1 MKWVKHNLILVVS
14 ACIFV
19 VFLAAGG
26 FLVKNAIGKLKG
38 VEDKLADKRKTLEQ
52 MRANKPYPSKENVDL
67 LQKDLQRFTKQYEAL
82 RDAAGKG
89 DFRAPDKLDPTTFP
103 IMFQRLLYQK
113 WDRLQQSAAS
123 ANVKLP
129 ERFTFGFGRY
139 LSAAPCT
146 DAKGDEC
153 ARRARLLMK
162 ELLAVEKV
170 TDVLISSGVDDI
182 RVVRRAEVEPNPGPD
197 TLGALAGQNPAS
209 LYETLPLEFQFD
221 CTLTGLREVLNGL
234 LHSEYLFII
243 RSLTVSTETVQE
255 QSPFATAINPLFI
268 PSSARSAS
276 SPTANLRHRLVVAIR
291 IDLAEFLQ
299 PQKGKQTQQ
308 PPTTNP

>member
-1 MKWVKHNLILVVS
+1 MKWVKHNLILVVF

-19 VFLAAGG
+19 VFLAACG
-26 FLVKNAIGKLKG
+26 FLVYNAIGKLG
-38 VEDKLADKRKTLEQ
+38 SAKLDLDEKRKTLEQ

-89 DFRAPDKLDPTTFP
+89 ELRVPDKLNPTVFE
-103 IMFQRLLYQK
+103 QLLYQK

-170 TDVLISSGVDDI
+170 TDVLISSGVEDI